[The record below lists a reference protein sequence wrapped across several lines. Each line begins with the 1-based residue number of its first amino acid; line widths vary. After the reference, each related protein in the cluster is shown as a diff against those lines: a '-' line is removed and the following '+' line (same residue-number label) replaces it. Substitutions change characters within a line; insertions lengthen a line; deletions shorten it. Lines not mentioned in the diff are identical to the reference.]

1 MKKLAAFFVSIL
13 LLSALSAQ
21 NNIPKEIYDKARVI
35 VGAEKMNS
43 YVPQL
48 ANKKIGLV
56 VNHTSLVGE
65 PGKEKHLVDT
75 LVKQG
80 ITIDK
85 IFVPEHG
92 FRGKADAGENVG
104 NSVDAKTGIAIVSL
118 YGSKKKPAKEDL
130 ANIDLM
136 IFDIQDVGARF
147 YTYISTM
154 HYVMEACAE
163 NNIPLVVLDRP
174 NPNGFYVDGPILKPE
189 FKSFVGMHPVPVV
202 HGMTVGEY
210 ARMINGEKWLEGGR
224 TCRLTVI
231 TCDNYFHNDTYEVR
245 TKPSPNL
252 PNMTAIYLYPS
263 LCFFEGTIVS
273 VGRGTPYPFQIIGY
287 PEYGSKT
294 FEFTPKSVEGAKNP
308 PYLNTVCYG
317 IDLKE
322 YGKNYFFENKKL
334 NLNWLLEMYKK
345 ATDKTKF
352 FNNFFDKL
360 AGSEELRQQIIAG
373 KTEAEIRQS
382 WQADLEQFLV
392 MRQQYLLYKDFNR

>member
-1 MKKLAAFFVSIL
+1 MKHFIIIATSIAAFF
-13 LLSALSAQ
+13 SASCQ
-21 NNIPKEIYDKARVI
+21 PQSETTIYDKAKVV
-35 VGAEKMNS
+35 VGAEKMNN

-48 ANKKIGLV
+48 KGKKIGVV

-65 PGKEKHLVDT
+65 YGKEKHLVDS

-80 ITIDK
+80 ITIEK

-104 NSVDAKTGIAIVSL
+104 NSIDAATGVAIVSL
-118 YGSKKKPAKEDL
+118 YGSKKKPAPEDL

-163 NNIPLVVLDRP
+163 NNVPLVVLDRP
-174 NPNGFYVDGPILKPE
+174 NPNGFYVDGPVLKTE

-210 ARMINGEKWLEGGR
+210 AKMINGEKWLEGGKQ
-224 TCRLTVI
+224 CRLTVI
-231 TCDNYFHNDTYEVR
+231 PCDNYFHDDTYEVR

-263 LCFFEGTIVS
+263 ICFFEGTIVS
-273 VGRGTPYPFQIIGY
+273 VGRGTDAPFQIIGY
-287 PEYGSKT
+287 PEYQSKS

-308 PYLNTVCYG
+308 PHLNIKCYG
-317 IDLKE
+317 LDLRE
-322 YGKNYFFENKKL
+322 YGKNHFMQKKQL
-334 NLNWLLEMYKK
+334 EISWLIELYKR
-345 ATDKTKF
+345 TPDKTKF

-360 AGSEELRQQIIAG
+360 AGTDQLRQQIIAG
-373 KTEAEIRQS
+373 KNEQQIRQS
-382 WQADLEQFLV
+382 WQQDLEQFMV
-392 MRQQYLLYKDFNR
+392 IRREYLLYKDFNH

>member
-1 MKKLAAFFVSIL
+1 MLFLNI
-13 LLSALSAQ
+13 SAQ
-21 NNIPKEIYDKARVI
+21 NNLETGFYDKAKVV
-35 VGAEKMNS
+35 VGAEKMNN

-48 ANKKIGLV
+48 KNKKIGLV

-65 PGKEKHLVDT
+65 FEKEKHLVDT
-75 LVKQG
+75 LVKLG

-104 NSVDAKTGIAIVSL
+104 NSIDAKTGIAIVSL
-118 YGSKKKPAKEDL
+118 YGNKKKPTKEDL
-130 ANIDLM
+130 ASIDFM

-163 NNIPLVVLDRP
+163 NNVPLVVLDRP
-174 NPNGFYVDGPILKPE
+174 NPNGFYVDGPVLKPE

-202 HGMTVGEY
+202 HGLTVGEY
-210 ARMINGEKWLEGGR
+210 AKMINGEKWLEGGKQ
-224 TCRLTVI
+224 CRLTVI
-231 TCDNYFHNDTYEVR
+231 PCDNYFHDDTYEVR
-245 TKPSPNL
+245 VKPSPNL

-273 VGRGTPYPFQIIGY
+273 VGRGTSYPFQIFGY
-287 PEYGSKT
+287 PEFPSKI

-308 PYLNTVCYG
+308 PYLNTKCYG
-317 IDLKE
+317 MDLRE
-322 YGKNYFFENKKL
+322 YGKNYFLENRKL
-334 NLNWLLEMYKK
+334 NIKWLIDAYNR
-345 ATDKTKF
+345 TPDKSKF

-360 AGSEELRQQIIAG
+360 AGSEQLRQQIIAG
-373 KTEAEIRQS
+373 KTETQIRQS
-382 WQADLEQFLV
+382 WQADLEEFIV
-392 MRQQYLLYKDFNR
+392 MRQQYLLYKDINH